1 MKWLSFLWSK
11 KFVYTEN
18 KSTKSKSTKSVKKE
32 LIFSNDFR
40 QGYRTRWINE
50 IK

>member
-1 MKWLSFLWSK
+1 MKWFSFLWSK
-11 KFVYTEN
+11 KFVCTEN
-18 KSTKSKSTKSVKKE
+18 KSTKSVKKE